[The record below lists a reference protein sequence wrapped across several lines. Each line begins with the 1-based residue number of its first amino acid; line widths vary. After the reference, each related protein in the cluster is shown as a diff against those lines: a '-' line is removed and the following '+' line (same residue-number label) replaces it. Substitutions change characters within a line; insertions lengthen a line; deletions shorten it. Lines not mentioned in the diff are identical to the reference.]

1 MSDKKPSDP
10 KAADKTSSDKARKE
24 GGRRPSRKTVSPFEP
39 RRRARRR
46 ALQALYQWQLN
57 DDSAT
62 AIISQFVEEQNF
74 EGVDQ
79 NYFETLVREV
89 VAHRGELDEAVAPF
103 LKRADAGIDQME
115 RVVLRLGACELIHHP
130 ETPYR
135 VVIDEAVELAHR
147 FGAEKAH
154 TFINGVLDRLAD
166 KTRTMERNAEQSD

>member
-1 MSDKKPSDP
+1 MPAK
-10 KAADKTSSDKARKE
+10 
-24 GGRRPSRKTVSPFEP
+24 RRASRASESPFEP

-57 DDSAT
+57 DDSA
-62 AIISQFVEEQNF
+62 ASIIHQFTEEQNF

-79 NYFETLVREV
+79 AYFETLVREV
-89 VAHRGELDEAVAPF
+89 VAHRDSLDEALAPF
-103 LKRADAGIDQME
+103 VQRADAGVDQME
-115 RVVLRLGACELIHHP
+115 RVVLRLGALELLHHP

-154 TFINGVLDRLAD
+154 TFINGVLDRLAASA
-166 KTRTMERNAEQSD
+166 RPREHGAER